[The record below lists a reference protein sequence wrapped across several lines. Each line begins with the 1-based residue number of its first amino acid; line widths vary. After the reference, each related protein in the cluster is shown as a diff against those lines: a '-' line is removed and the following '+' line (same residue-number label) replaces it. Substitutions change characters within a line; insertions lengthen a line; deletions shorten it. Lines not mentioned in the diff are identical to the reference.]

1 MKSLFFSNLNDCIDF
16 IKSRNE
22 KLGIRFGLERISQT
36 LKQLNDPHKKYK
48 TIHIAGTNGKG
59 STTTMIASILHASGY
74 KVGSFISPKIS
85 TYNEMFLLNGHEISN
100 EDLLQNF
107 NEIIDFCQ
115 DLTAFEILTV
125 IAFNFFKNE
134 NVDYAVIEVGC
145 GGLLDSTN
153 VIEPIATVITN
164 IASDH
169 ASWLGD
175 IVQHKLG
182 IIKPNVP
189 LITAIQEEET
199 IQKIYSKLP
208 QDKVFIC
215 NKDFTSASE
224 KILEDRQ
231 VVHFEDKNK
240 NFDFEIKLLGDYQI
254 INSALALKTCIEVLE
269 NKLSED
275 VVKKGLIN
283 AKVHYR
289 FEKISL
295 RGKTFILDA
304 AHNLAGISVLK
315 TSLEKYFGEK
325 TKTVVIGI
333 LHDKDYPKIL
343 DCLIGKED
351 SVIVTRP
358 CSERACDPK
367 ILCNLLK
374 CENKIIEE
382 NYERAIDKAL
392 KKDNELIIITGT
404 FYNDDVPRKY
414 LNKLKTTF

>member
-1 MKSLFFSNLNDCIDF
+1 MI
-16 IKSRNE
+16 
-22 KLGIRFGLERISQT
+22 
-36 LKQLNDPHKKYK
+36 
-48 TIHIAGTNGKG
+48 
-59 STTTMIASILHASGY
+59 TT
-74 KVGSFISPKIS
+74 
-85 TYNEMFLLNGHEISN
+85 
-100 EDLLQNF
+100 
-107 NEIIDFCQ
+107 
-115 DLTAFEILTV
+115 
-125 IAFNFFKNE
+125 
-134 NVDYAVIEVGC
+134 
-145 GGLLDSTN
+145 
-153 VIEPIATVITN
+153 
-164 IASDH
+164 
-169 ASWLGD
+169 
-175 IVQHKLG
+175 
-182 IIKPNVP
+182 
-189 LITAIQEEET
+189 IQEEET

-208 QDKVFIC
+208 QDKVFIY
-215 NKDFTSASE
+215 NKDFTSASK

-254 INSALALKTCIEVLE
+254 INSALALKTCLEVLKS
-269 NKLSED
+269 KLSED
-275 VVKKGLIN
+275 LAKKGLIN

-304 AHNLAGISVLK
+304 AHNLAGINVLK

-333 LHDKDYPKIL
+333 LHDKDYPNIL

-351 SVIVTRP
+351 SVIVIRP

-367 ILCNLLK
+367 ILFNLLK